1 MIFNSITC
9 TVLYDLHSTKS
20 TSWFG
25 EWWKS
30 NSNLGWWQL
39 RNSVKLSS
47 LMPKQIQ
54 YTAMAID
61 WSDLLSSK
69 QLQML
74 ESSILHGW
82 ASLDSYGL
90 GTILAPIAPNSSCKL
105 PASEDSTKILQK
117 QWWIID
123 ELMKKSLWKMEKK
136 WENSCDFLFGSE
148 NMRCNYEKQLWLRLY
163 TSH

>member
-1 MIFNSITC
+1 M
-9 TVLYDLHSTKS
+9 
-20 TSWFG
+20 
-25 EWWKS
+25 
-30 NSNLGWWQL
+30 
-39 RNSVKLSS
+39 KLSS
-47 LMPKQIQ
+47 LTPKQIQ
-54 YTAMAID
+54 YTAMVID

-74 ESSILHGW
+74 ESSIRHGW

-123 ELMKKSLWKMEKK
+123 ELIKKVNVKMEKK
-136 WENSCDFLFGSE
+136 WENFWGFGLDL
-148 NMRCNYEKQLWLRLY
+148 KKWLLVFNSVRIRLLY
-163 TSH
+163 MPLIQALIMISTKLDD